1 MLFSSA
7 IFIFLFLPV
16 FLILYF
22 AFPSRLRNLIMMLAS
37 LLFYSWGEQQ
47 IVLVLLASTIADY
60 AFARL
65 IETGYRKTGL
75 VLSLLT
81 NLGFLAFFKYFN
93 FGFENYKALLQLLHL
108 STAGLE
114 HVPNIAL
121 PIGISF
127 YTFQT
132 LSYTIDVYRGQVK
145 ASHHFI
151 DYAAYVTMFPQLVAG
166 PIVRYID
173 IEKQLRNK
181 DISLQNFSLGFQRFI
196 IGLAKKM
203 LLANSFAEIA
213 DAVYA
218 LPIDD
223 VSTLWAWM
231 AAISYAF
238 QIYFDFSAYS
248 DMAIGLGRMTGF
260 HFLENFNYPYIAK
273 SVREFWQRWHMSLS
287 YWFRDYLYISLGG
300 NRISKS
306 RTYLNLFI
314 VFLATGLWHGASW
327 NFVVWGLF
335 HGLFII
341 VEHAGFGKIL
351 KKAPAF
357 LSHTY
362 TLLIWVV
369 SMVFFRSLDLSS
381 SVDFLGKMFSL
392 QTGNAAITAY
402 YLNFYFDFETYVLLI
417 IAVLLSMPTY
427 AFVELKLEALA
438 NNNSTYSFLLQ
449 GLKLT
454 FIAYLFIS
462 SVSYIAAGSYNPFIY
477 FRF

>member
-22 AFPSRLRNLIMMLAS
+22 AFPSRFRNLIMMLAS

-47 IVLVLLASTIADY
+47 IVLVLLASTIADF
-60 AFARL
+60 AFAL
-65 IETGYRKTGL
+65 VIERGYRKTGL

-81 NLGFLAFFKYFN
+81 NLGFLGFFKYFN
-93 FGFENYKALLQLLHL
+93 FGFENYKALLNLLNF

-114 HVPNIAL
+114 QVPYIAL

-173 IEKQLRNK
+173 IAQQLRNK

-223 VSTLWAWM
+223 VSTLWAWV

-341 VEHAGFGKIL
+341 VEHAGFGKVL
-351 KKAPAF
+351 KKAPAY
-357 LSHTY
+357 LSHPY
-362 TLLIWVV
+362 TLLIWIV
-369 SMVFFRSLDLSS
+369 SMVFFRSPDLSS
-381 SVDFLGKMFSL
+381 SFDFLNKMFTF
-392 QTGNAAITAY
+392 QTGNAAIAAY
-402 YLNFYFDFETYVLLI
+402 YQNFYLDFETYVLLI

-427 AFVELKLEALA
+427 AFVELKLEALTK
-438 NNNSTYSFLLQ
+438 NNSTYSFLLQ

-454 FIAYLFIS
+454 FIAYLFVS